1 MNVDDIVVAEIE
13 QQQKLQKALDDA
25 KRANAEKS
33 RFLARMSHDM
43 RTPLNGIVGLL
54 EIDKKHA
61 EDINYLKENRRK
73 ATVVTNHLVSLI
85 NDVLDMAKIE

>member
-1 MNVDDIVVAEIE
+1 
-13 QQQKLQKALDDA
+13 
-25 KRANAEKS
+25 
-33 RFLARMSHDM
+33 M
-43 RTPLNGIVGLL
+43 RTPLNGIVGFL

-85 NDVLDMAKIE
+85 NDVLDMAKIEEGSLVLAHEPFNIME

>member
-1 MNVDDIVVAEIE
+1 
-13 QQQKLQKALDDA
+13 
-25 KRANAEKS
+25 
-33 RFLARMSHDM
+33 MSHDM

-85 NDVLDMAKIE
+85 NNVLDMAKI